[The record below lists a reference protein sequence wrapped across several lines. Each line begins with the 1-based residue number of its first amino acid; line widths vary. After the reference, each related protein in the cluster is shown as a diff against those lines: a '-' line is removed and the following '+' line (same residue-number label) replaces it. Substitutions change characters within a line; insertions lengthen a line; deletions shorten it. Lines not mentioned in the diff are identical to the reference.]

1 MVVPSLPQPKI
12 DTSSDSVPPDLSGK
26 DSKDIKISDT
36 SEGGKSYFSKLH
48 QKEEIREED
57 SPKSQPIA
65 HIEVN
70 SFDDTLKKNQTFLED
85 ESLEGHVR

>member
-1 MVVPSLPQPKI
+1 M
-12 DTSSDSVPPDLSGK
+12 PPDLSGK

-36 SEGGKSYFSKLH
+36 SEGGKSYFSKLQ
-48 QKEEIREED
+48 QKDEIREED
-57 SPKSQPIA
+57 SPRSQPIIA
-65 HIEVN
+65 PNLEIN